1 MDVNSNDL
9 TPELEDVARRLRD
22 NRPEATGLEL
32 DRIKRRAMTRGAAGR
47 GAFVPKKGFFMKPR
61 IAVAFVLA
69 IGLLTSG
76 TGATLAVISESGSA
90 AQVQYP
96 DLTPK
101 DTAKPDVLGND
112 QPSASAPTASGASLQ
127 EEDQVASSGG
137 GELPFTGFL
146 AIPLLIVGAL
156 CLVAGGFMRSRTR
169 ERGQSG

>member
-1 MDVNSNDL
+1 MSRNHDPLS
-9 TPELEDVARRLRD
+9 PELEALARRLQD
-22 NRPEATGLEL
+22 ERPEATGIEL
-32 DRIKRRAMTRGAAGR
+32 DRIKQRAMSKASAGR
-47 GAFVPKKGFFMKPR
+47 GAWAPKKGLFMKPR

-96 DLTPK
+96 DLKPK
-101 DTAKPDVLGND
+101 DSSKPSVLG
-112 QPSASAPTASGASLQ
+112 QPSAQAPLR

-146 AIPLLIVGAL
+146 AIPLLIVGVL
-156 CLVAGGFMRSRTR
+156 CLVAGGYMRSRMTR
-169 ERGQSG
+169 EQAS

>member
-96 DLTPK
+96 ELTPK
-101 DTAKPDVLGND
+101 DTAKPDVLGSD
-112 QPSASAPTASGASLQ
+112 QPTASGAALQ